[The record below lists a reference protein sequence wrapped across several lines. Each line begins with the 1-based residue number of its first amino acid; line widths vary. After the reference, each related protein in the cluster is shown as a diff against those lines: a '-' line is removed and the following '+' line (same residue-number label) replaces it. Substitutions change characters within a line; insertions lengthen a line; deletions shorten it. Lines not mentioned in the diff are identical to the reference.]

1 MSEKIQKKMIRT
13 TSMSLRGEDV
23 TRRGNSYSLVFVF
36 EATTAK
42 AAQVHQ
48 FRYSSVLVSFFTRRS
63 ETATSVPFTS
73 LKCFSRNSR

>member
-63 ETATSVPFTS
+63 ENCYICSFHFPKMF
-73 LKCFSRNSR
+73 